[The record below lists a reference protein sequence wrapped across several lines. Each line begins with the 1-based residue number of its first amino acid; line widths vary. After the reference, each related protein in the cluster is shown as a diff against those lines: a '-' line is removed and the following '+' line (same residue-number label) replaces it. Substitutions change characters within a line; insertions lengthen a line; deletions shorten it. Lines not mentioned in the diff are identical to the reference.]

1 MNALETIRP
10 RRSVLY
16 VPGAN
21 PKALAK
27 AAGLPADALIFD
39 LEDAVLPEA
48 KPAARTAVIDRVA
61 AGGFGPREIVIR
73 INGLDSAWGTDDLHA
88 VAASGADAVLLP
100 KVEDPEMVNRTATLL
115 DRQNAPASMKIWV
128 MAETPRGVL
137 GLQSILASSD
147 RLAVIVMGTADLAR
161 ALRIDPGPERSGLL
175 SALGHCVL
183 AARAQGLDIL
193 DGVFGDIGNHPGFRT
208 ACLQGKALGFDG
220 KSLIHPGQ
228 IDTANEI
235 FGVPDA
241 QAEAARELVSAWE
254 AAAKRGSGIA
264 VMQGRMIEALHA
276 EEARRVLALHQAIK
290 RRSDAPTTG

>member
-1 MNALETIRP
+1 MNAPQTIRP

-27 AAGLPADALIFD
+27 AAGLPADGLIFD

-48 KPAARTAVIDRVA
+48 KPAARAAVIDRVA
-61 AGGFGPREIVIR
+61 AGGFGDREVVIR
-73 INGLDSAWGTDDLHA
+73 INGLDTVWGIDDLQA

-100 KVEDPEMVNRTATLL
+100 KVEDAGTVSRTAALL
-115 DRQNAPASMKIWV
+115 DRHGAPVGMRIWI

-137 GLQSILASSD
+137 NLESILASSD

-161 ALRIDPGPERSGLL
+161 AMRIDPGLDRSGLL
-175 SALGHCVL
+175 AALSHCIL

-193 DGVFGDIGNHPGFRT
+193 DGIFGDIGDHPGFRT
-208 ACLQGKALGFDG
+208 ACQQGKALGFDG

-235 FGVPDA
+235 FGVPEL

-254 AAAKRGSGIA
+254 AAALRGSGIA
-264 VMQGRMIEALHA
+264 VMRGRMIEALHA
-276 EEARRVLALHQAIK
+276 EEARRVLTLHEAI
-290 RRSDAPTTG
+290 RQRSDAPATG

>member
-1 MNALETIRP
+1 MNAPQTIRP

-27 AAGLPADALIFD
+27 AAGLPADGLIFD

-48 KPAARTAVIDRVA
+48 KPAARSAVIDRVA
-61 AGGFGPREIVIR
+61 AGGFGHREIVIR
-73 INGLDSAWGTDDLHA
+73 INGLDSPWGIDDLRA
-88 VAASGADAVLLP
+88 VAASRADAVLLP
-100 KVEDPEMVNRTATLL
+100 KVEDAETVERTAAFL
-115 DRQNAPASMKIWV
+115 DSQKAPTGMRIWL

-137 GLQSILASSD
+137 NLERIVASSG

-161 ALRIDPGPERSGLL
+161 AMRIDPGPDRSGLVPAL
-175 SALGHCVL
+175 SHGIL

-193 DGVFGDIGNHPGFRT
+193 DGIFSDIGDHPGFRT
-208 ACLQGKALGFDG
+208 ACQQGKALGFDG

-235 FGVPDA
+235 FGVPEV
-241 QAEAARELVSAWE
+241 QAEVARELISAWK
-254 AAAKRGSGIA
+254 AAAASGSGIA
-264 VMQGRMIEALHA
+264 VMRGRMIEALHA
-276 EEARRVLALHQAIK
+276 EEAQRVLALHEAIK
-290 RRSDAPTTG
+290 RRSDAPATG

>member
-1 MNALETIRP
+1 MNAPETIRP

-27 AAGLPADALIFD
+27 AAGLPADGVIFD

-48 KPAARTAVIDRVA
+48 KPTARTAVIDRVA
-61 AGGFGPREIVIR
+61 AGGFGHREVVIR
-73 INGLDSAWGTDDLHA
+73 INGLDTAWGVDDLRA

-100 KVEDPEMVNRTATLL
+100 KVEDPETVVRTATLL
-115 DRQNAPASMKIWV
+115 DRQNAPAGMKIWV

-137 GLQSILASSD
+137 ALQSILASSD
-147 RLAVIVMGTADLAR
+147 RVAVIVMGTADLAR
-161 ALRIDPGPERSGLL
+161 AMRIDPGPDRSGLL
-175 SALGHCVL
+175 SALSHCVL

-193 DGVFGDIGNHPGFRT
+193 DGIFSDIGDQPGFRT

-228 IDTANEI
+228 IDTTNEI

-254 AAAKRGSGIA
+254 AAAKRGSGIG
-264 VMQGRMIEALHA
+264 VMRGRMIEALHA

-290 RRSDAPTTG
+290 RRDDAPTTG

>member
-1 MNALETIRP
+1 MNAPESIRP

-27 AAGLPADALIFD
+27 AAGLPADGLIFD

-48 KPAARTAVIDRVA
+48 KPTARTAVIERVA
-61 AGGFGPREIVIR
+61 AGGFGPREVVIR
-73 INGLDSAWGTDDLHA
+73 INGLDTAWGIDDLRA

-100 KVEDPEMVNRTATLL
+100 KVEDPETVSRTTALL
-115 DRQNAPASMKIWV
+115 DQHHAPASMKIWI

-137 GLQSILASSD
+137 GLQSILASSN
-147 RLAVIVMGTADLAR
+147 RLAVIVVGTADLAR
-161 ALRIDPGPERSGLL
+161 ALRIDPGPDRSGLL
-175 SALGHCVL
+175 SALSHCIL

-193 DGVFGDIGNHPGFRT
+193 DGIFGDIGDHPAFCT
-208 ACLQGKALGFDG
+208 ACQQGKALGFDG

-241 QAEAARELVSAWE
+241 QAEAARELVSAWD
-254 AAAKRGSGIA
+254 AAARRGSGIA

-290 RRSDAPTTG
+290 RRNDAQTTG

>member
-1 MNALETIRP
+1 MNAPQTIRP

-39 LEDAVLPEA
+39 LEDAVLPAA
-48 KPAARTAVIDRVA
+48 KPTARTAVIERVA

-73 INGLDSAWGTDDLHA
+73 INGLDTAWGADDLRA
-88 VAASGADAVLLP
+88 VAASGVDAVLLP
-100 KVEDPEMVNRTATLL
+100 KVEDPETVSRTASLL
-115 DRQNAPASMKIWV
+115 DQHNAPAGMKIWI

-137 GLQSILASSD
+137 GLQSILAGSD

-161 ALRIDPGPERSGLL
+161 AMRIDPGPDRSGLL
-175 SALGHCVL
+175 AALGHCIL

-193 DGVFGDIGNHPGFRT
+193 DGVFGDIGDHPGFRT

-228 IDTANEI
+228 IDTANDI
-235 FGVPDA
+235 FGVPDV

-254 AAAKRGSGIA
+254 AAALRGSGIA
-264 VMQGRMIEALHA
+264 VLRGRMIEALHA
-276 EEARRVLALHQAIK
+276 EEARRLLALHQAISK
-290 RRSDAPTTG
+290 RSDASATG